1 MKKIIIPLFALIL
14 LSSLIAAQSLD
25 IEFPQGSEFE
35 AGEAII
41 FKVTL
46 YNDQGNPID
55 GKISVTIEDEE
66 RKARTTKTISS
77 KEIVTLDLGE
87 KATSGQGI
95 ITAEFEDTS
104 AIAFFEIGRQELARF
119 DLDDNT
125 LIVTNIGNTKYSRVI
140 QITIGQTTGTQE
152 PNLDPGESV
161 TYRLI
166 APDGTYNVKVED
178 GKSPPLSRGEVHLIG
193 TGQVIG
199 AIDETPSKRTG
210 ITGVTSPDE
219 DSDIALLSYI
229 KRNKFVYIFIAV
241 IFGAMILIGIERRYK
256 RKAS

>member
-1 MKKIIIPLFALIL
+1 MKKIVLPLLALVF
-14 LSSLIAAQSLD
+14 LSAFITAQSLD
-25 IEFPQGSEFE
+25 IEFPNGNEFT
-35 AGEAII
+35 AGEPIV

-46 YNDQGNPID
+46 YNDQGNPIN
-55 GKISVTIEDEE
+55 GEIQVTIEDEE
-66 RKARTTKTISS
+66 RKARTIKTISS

-95 ITAEFEDTS
+95 ITAEFGETNS
-104 AIAFFEIGRQELARF
+104 IAFFEIGRKELARF
-119 DLDDNT
+119 DLEENT
-125 LIVTNIGNTKYSRVI
+125 LIVTNIGNTPYSRVI
-140 QITIGQTTGTQE
+140 QITIGETTGTQE
-152 PNLDPGESV
+152 PNLDLGESI

-166 APDGTYNVKVED
+166 APDGVYNIKVND
-178 GKSPPLSRGEVHLIG
+178 GKTTLSRGEVKLVG

-210 ITGVTSPDE
+210 ITGVTSPNE
-219 DSDIALLSYI
+219 NSDIALLSYI

-256 RKAS
+256 KKIR